1 MVPDWV
7 GISPVNMGR
16 PMQGYSKE
24 EEYDWRIFPTRRRF
38 RRSETGLAA
47 DRTTS
52 EALQTK
58 ESERLR
64 AERLQV

>member
-1 MVPDWV
+1 MDWV
-7 GISPVNMGR
+7 TISPVNMGR
-16 PMQGYSKE
+16 PMQGYSE
-24 EEYDWRIFPTRRRF
+24 EEENDWRIYPIRLRF
-38 RRSETGLAA
+38 RHSETGLAA
-47 DRTTS
+47 DRAAS